1 DATGEKID
9 PYLIGVGAREVADR
23 DGVGA
28 PERMEQ
34 YVFDLVQ
41 IHAAIS
47 DVAGELHMRAVGR
60 YANTL
65 RDIGAVENQRI
76 VPSLPIDN
84 VAPVTRI
91 PYYRVVAGAAEDLV
105 VSGTADQ
112 RVVTIVAKEKVGATF
127 AR

>member
-1 DATGEKID
+1 M
-9 PYLIGVGAREVADR
+9 VS
-23 DGVGA
+23 A
-28 PERMEQ
+28 PPSAWNSD
-34 YVFDLVQ
+34 VFDPVQ
-41 IHAAIS
+41 IHADIG
-47 DVAGELHMRAVGR
+47 DVAGELHVRAVGR
-60 YANTL
+60 YADHFV
-65 RDIGAVENQRI
+65 DIGAVENQRI

-127 AR
+127 AG